1 MGEAQ
6 GKALSVQ
13 EGGVR
18 APTATPQL
26 RAMRPTVLPSPLSLD
41 GRGGSG
47 HTSDRDDFSFS
58 DWIFTPDSPVLSSEL
73 GMKAARAVFCM
84 GQPHLRAE
92 PGSLHPRN
100 SFMPAA
106 RIPSH
111 DIVAVDWSQAGVP
124 FPIAPRRDT
133 TRGTA
138 VPVTTHLC
146 KPAAHAW
153 KVKSSRQATAQ
164 HLSVTN
170 HRMRRTRHLQQPMAR
185 GFKRT
190 P

>member
-1 MGEAQ
+1 
-6 GKALSVQ
+6 
-13 EGGVR
+13 
-18 APTATPQL
+18 
-26 RAMRPTVLPSPLSLD
+26 
-41 GRGGSG
+41 
-47 HTSDRDDFSFS
+47 
-58 DWIFTPDSPVLSSEL
+58 
-73 GMKAARAVFCM
+73 
-84 GQPHLRAE
+84 
-92 PGSLHPRN
+92 
-100 SFMPAA
+100 MPAA

-124 FPIAPRRDT
+124 FPIAARRDT
-133 TRGTA
+133 TRIAA
-138 VPVTTHLC
+138 VLVTKHLC

-153 KVKSSRQATAQ
+153 KVKSSRQAIAQ

>member
-6 GKALSVQ
+6 GKALRVQ
-13 EGGVR
+13 ERGVR
-18 APTATPQL
+18 APNATPEL
-26 RAMRPTVLPSPLSLD
+26 RAMKPTVLPSPLSLD

-47 HTSDRDDFSFS
+47 YTSERDELS
-58 DWIFTPDSPVLSSEL
+58 DWSFTPDSPVLSSEL
-73 GMKAARAVFCM
+73 GMKAARAVFCL

-124 FPIAPRRDT
+124 FPIAARRDT
-133 TRGTA
+133 TRIAA
-138 VPVTTHLC
+138 VLVTTHLC

-153 KVKSSRQATAQ
+153 KVKSSRQAIAQ